1 MIGNGVMASREP
13 VSVRAVEV
21 AAMLAR
27 RLPGSDPDRLAAQ
40 LTGLRIRAQH
50 LTALATH
57 LADHPD
63 ALSSGRS
70 DGPACLR
77 RVLEMLALE
86 HPSVRRAQCS
96 TCGSSGRLPY
106 RVNGTGLCATCY
118 RRVHLVTC
126 VRCGGSGSPAARED
140 EGTVCARCYSADP
153 ARHEPCGVCGQQA
166 RVAPG
171 SKVRPG
177 ARTAGRASCTPAGR
191 AGGTGSPRTRSL
203 PISGLCARPAIT
215 GVVPASANAAGRSL
229 PSCGSTPRPAR

>member
-1 MIGNGVMASREP
+1 MIANGVVASGEP

-27 RLPGSDPDRLAAQ
+27 LLPGSDPDRLAAQ

-63 ALSSGRS
+63 TLSSGRS

-77 RVLEMLALE
+77 RVLDMLALE
-86 HPSVRRAQCS
+86 HPGVRRAQCG

-118 RRVHLVTC
+118 RRMHLKTC
-126 VRCGGSGSPAARED
+126 VRCGGSGTPAAREA

-153 ARHEPCGVCGQQA
+153 GRHEPCGVCGQQA
-166 RVAPG
+166 RVAARVEG
-171 SKVRPG
+171 QARCQNCRPRQLYTCG
-177 ARTAGRASCTPAGR
+177 
-191 AGGTGSPRTRSL
+191 
-203 PISGLCARPAIT
+203 
-215 GVVPASANAAGRSL
+215 
-229 PSCGSTPRPAR
+229 SCGRDGQPAHAIVADFGLS